1 MVISVVE
8 RYEFIVRIIR
18 LSSKYCG
25 CAVLNP
31 EWQMNPLT
39 WTVIT
44 FINMFFILT
53 GYTVY
58 VSIYVEGEWSHS
70 LQALAMV
77 GSGVHVSHWAPG
89 I

>member
-1 MVISVVE
+1 
-8 RYEFIVRIIR
+8 
-18 LSSKYCG
+18 
-25 CAVLNP
+25 
-31 EWQMNPLT
+31 MNPLT

-77 GSGVHVSHWAPG
+77 GSGVHVSHWAPE
-89 I
+89 ISFFKIL